1 MSLFV
6 RRILFLFAGF
16 SLGLGLEHRAS
27 FGQEIDWV
35 RTWIFNGQTA
45 LSFRKILIDQVE
57 LKVDEIDLVCSLQDD
72 QRKKLNLAATGE
84 VSRFF
89 RDLQAVS
96 DELESAGLNQQND
109 QEGIQKAWQLIEPYR
124 TRMGNGLL
132 GKDSLFQRVIIATLS
147 EKQRALLADS
157 EQSQH
162 RRRMQVIILATIAD
176 LERRIPFTN
185 EQRTQV
191 VALLTEGTLPRAIDR
206 PELTPYVGF
215 TILKKNESELSKIL
229 DPDQLKLVKQKTA
242 QWGRLE
248 NQFGW

>member
-89 RDLQAVS
+89 EIVS
-96 DELESAGLNQQND
+96 RYS
-109 QEGIQKAWQLIEPYR
+109 
-124 TRMGNGLL
+124 
-132 GKDSLFQRVIIATLS
+132 
-147 EKQRALLADS
+147 
-157 EQSQH
+157 
-162 RRRMQVIILATIAD
+162 
-176 LERRIPFTN
+176 
-185 EQRTQV
+185 
-191 VALLTEGTLPRAIDR
+191 
-206 PELTPYVGF
+206 
-215 TILKKNESELSKIL
+215 
-229 DPDQLKLVKQKTA
+229 
-242 QWGRLE
+242 
-248 NQFGW
+248 